1 MSEIPDLSKE
11 AQLERA
17 STQNQRLCK
26 HTGETLRKCKCKHCR
41 GRKNRKKGQA
51 GQRVARQALGLTGER
66 WKGREA
72 NEETWTAALRV
83 EVKAGGNMANPVGL
97 RYDKMRV
104 QAEQAK
110 AIGDARPFIAAV
122 KPDGWS
128 DVVVMVKGSDLPD
141 VVAALMEE
149 WSA

>member
-1 MSEIPDLSKE
+1 
-11 AQLERA
+11 
-17 STQNQRLCK
+17 
-26 HTGETLRKCKCKHCR
+26 
-41 GRKNRKKGQA
+41 
-51 GQRVARQALGLTGER
+51 LGLASEQWR
-66 WKGREA
+66 GREA

-83 EVKAGGNMANPVGL
+83 EVKAGGRMANPVGL
-97 RYDKMRV
+97 RYDQMRV

-110 AIGDARPFIAAV
+110 AIGDTRPFIAAV